1 MEVTQQLHNSEF
13 EGYVGFKNLLKK
25 VRFSLHEYFDLYEL
39 VYNIAYP
46 MKSKKIS
53 SQISPNIQAIAFQIP
68 SGLSSITYLEFL
80 SAINQAVVDHPN
92 FHSNPDDIP
101 F

>member
-1 MEVTQQLHNSEF
+1 
-13 EGYVGFKNLLKK
+13 
-25 VRFSLHEYFDLYEL
+25 
-39 VYNIAYP
+39 
-46 MKSKKIS
+46 MKSKKTS